1 MIRTSYLLAGCII
14 LGGCNWVQLTTEG
27 QGVRLATAS
36 EVGTCTRVGQ
46 TTARTLSRVVIV
58 ERGGEQL
65 QSELLTLARNE
76 AGSMG
81 VNVVVP
87 ESLID
92 KGQQSFGVYRC
103 P

>member
-1 MIRTSYLLAGCII
+1 
-14 LGGCNWVQLTTEG
+14 
-27 QGVRLATAS
+27 
-36 EVGTCTRVGQ
+36 
-46 TTARTLSRVVIV
+46 
-58 ERGGEQL
+58 
-65 QSELLTLARNE
+65 LLTLARNE

>member
-1 MIRTSYLLAGCII
+1 MIRTSYLLACCLI
-14 LGGCNWVQLTTEG
+14 LSGCNWVQLTAEG

-36 EVGTCTRVGQ
+36 EVSNCSRVGR
-46 TTARTLSRVVIV
+46 TNARTLSRVVVV

-81 VNVVVP
+81 GNVVVP